1 MYLARI
7 EIENFRI
14 FGDSSN
20 NKGIKL
26 DLQPGINLI
35 VGANYSGKTCII
47 DAVRLLIGTATNDY
61 FRITEDDFHYEN
73 KKTQAEQLHILGEF
87 HGLNTSEAG
96 AFLEWLGIEKKGEK
110 SEFYLRMWL
119 NAKRNTSGTISAKQ
133 RAVQYEIRA
142 GTDQEGKRIDR
153 EAQELLRA
161 TYLKPLRDAINELSA
176 KKGSRLSRV
185 LRAYPQFKKEEV
197 DDWDQEEPAKKPTT
211 LMGITRKAEQD
222 LKQTELIRNAEK
234 DLNEKHL
241 SSFSLGDGAT
251 KGEISPGPLGILQ
264 ILERMELS
272 LAGEEINYNRGLGIY
287 NLLFMATELLAL
299 TPGTEPELP
308 IVLIEEPEAH
318 LEPQRQLQLM
328 ESLGN
333 G

>member
-1 MYLARI
+1 
-7 EIENFRI
+7 
-14 FGDSSN
+14 
-20 NKGIKL
+20 
-26 DLQPGINLI
+26 
-35 VGANYSGKTCII
+35 
-47 DAVRLLIGTATNDY
+47 
-61 FRITEDDFHYEN
+61 
-73 KKTQAEQLHILGEF
+73 
-87 HGLNTSEAG
+87 
-96 AFLEWLGIEKKGEK
+96 
-110 SEFYLRMWL
+110 
-119 NAKRNTSGTISAKQ
+119 
-133 RAVQYEIRA
+133 
-142 GTDQEGKRIDR
+142 
-153 EAQELLRA
+153 
-161 TYLKPLRDAINELSA
+161 
-176 KKGSRLSRV
+176 
-185 LRAYPQFKKEEV
+185 
-197 DDWDQEEPAKKPTT
+197 
-211 LMGITRKAEQD
+211 MGITRKAEQD